1 MSIHRVF
8 LNWNRAGLVAAVEYL
23 VERFGAPGQ
32 LDLSG
37 AVLVTPGGRSGRRL
51 LEVLVQQADE
61 QQRVLTPPRIVT
73 AGRLPELLYEAR
85 RPFADDLS
93 QQLAWVAAL
102 KGGKPED
109 LQRLMPAPPPADDL
123 AAWLALAEMLAR
135 LHREL
140 AADALDFSNVADCGS
155 RIEGFR
161 EQLRWQALAALE
173 QEYLRGLDRL
183 DLWDLQ
189 TARLYAIRQGECRT
203 QDQIVLVGTVDLNRS
218 GRMMLDQVAERVTAL
233 VLAPPEL
240 ADRFDEHGCLRP
252 EAWLE
257 APISLATDQ
266 IEIVDDPADQAEA
279 VVRAIAAM
287 GGRYRAEQIS
297 IGVPDEG
304 LVPYVQQ
311 HLKQCEVPARYGAGR
326 PLASSL
332 PSRLLAAAAD
342 YLAAPRFAAFAA
354 LARHPAVQ
362 SWLESKGLEKG
373 WLAQLDEYY
382 AEHLPYALADEWLGP
397 GAHCRAVRQAGD
409 QLRRLLRD
417 LSGPA
422 RPLGQWGEPIAALL
436 VAVFGLSALDSSVEA
451 DRVLLAACK
460 KIHGALREQASIPAA
475 LTPSVSGAAAIRLL
489 LGQLAGET
497 IAPLPDRDAVELL
510 GWLELPLDDAP
521 ALVVTSLNEGWVP
534 GSLNGDLFLPN
545 QLRRALG
552 IEDNDRRYARDAYAL
567 ALLAASREFL
577 RVIAGRRSADGD
589 PQMPSR
595 LLFACDEETI
605 AHRVMAFCGTEPSPR
620 IASAGSELR
629 PGQLQ
634 SRFEVPKPRPLP
646 EPINS
651 MRVTEFKDYLACPYR
666 YYLRHRLKLGALQD
680 SAEEL
685 DGAAFGTL
693 VHQVLGEF
701 GKGPVAASTDAE
713 QIERYLSDELDRQCA
728 ECFGKAPLS
737 AIRVQVEQL
746 RLRLREF
753 ARWQAAW
760 AGQGWQIRCV
770 EASPQEGKALLVV
783 DSQPMFLRGRID
795 RIDFQ
800 PSTGKW
806 MIIDYKSSDAPSTPE
821 KAHRR
826 GQQWIDLQL
835 PLYRHLAAGLEKSL
849 PSPSGRGA
857 GGEGAQS
864 DSRLSRT
871 FSSTGSPHPNPLP
884 EGEGTEP
891 GLLGQ
896 PPGLAYV
903 VLPKDISRTGIAI
916 AEWTE
921 EDLRSADRAAAEVI
935 RDVRAEKFWPPAQLP
950 PDFSEDLA
958 PICQD
963 GQFRAVFAAETA
975 EGGIES

>member
-1 MSIHRVF
+1 MPIHRVF
-8 LNWNRAGLVAAVEYL
+8 LNWNRPGLVAAVEYL
-23 VERFGAPGQ
+23 VERFGGPEGAPGQ
-32 LDLSG
+32 LDLTG
-37 AVLVTPGGRSGRRL
+37 VVLVTPGGRSGRRL
-51 LEVLVQQADE
+51 LEILVQQAE
-61 QQRVLTPPRIVT
+61 QQERVLTPPRIVT

-93 QQLAWVAAL
+93 QQLAWVEAL
-102 KGGKPED
+102 KRGKPEH
-109 LQRLMPAPPPADDL
+109 LQRLMPVPPPEDDL

-140 AADALDFSNVADCGS
+140 AADALDFSAVADCGS
-155 RIEGFR
+155 RIDGFR
-161 EQLRWQALAALE
+161 EQLRWQALAALQ

-189 TARLYAIRQGECRT
+189 TARLFAIRQGECRT

-218 GRMMLDQVAERVTAL
+218 GRMMLDQVADRVTAL

-332 PSRLLAAAAD
+332 PSRLLAAVAD
-342 YLAAPRFAAFAA
+342 YLEAPRFPAFAA
-354 LARHPAVQ
+354 LVRHPAVQ
-362 SWLESKGLEKG
+362 CWLATRGLEEN
-373 WLAQLDEYY
+373 WLVQLDEYY
-382 AEHLPYALADEWLGP
+382 ADHLPYALADEWLGR
-397 GAHCRAVRQAGD
+397 GERCRAVRQAGD
-409 QLRRLLRD
+409 QIRQLLRD
-417 LSGPA
+417 LRGPA
-422 RPLGQWGEPIAALL
+422 RPLGQWGEPITALL
-436 VAVFGLSALDSSVEA
+436 VGIFGLSPLDSSVEA
-451 DRVLLAACK
+451 DRMLLAACK
-460 KIHGALREQASIPAA
+460 RVHGALREQASIPAA

-489 LGQLAGET
+489 SGQLAGET
-497 IAPLPDRDAVELL
+497 IAPAPDRSAVELL

-567 ALLAASREFL
+567 AMLAASREFL
-577 RVIAGRRSADGD
+577 KVIAGRRSAAGD
-589 PQMPSR
+589 PRMPSR

-605 AHRVMAFCGTEPSPR
+605 ARRVMAFCLTAEVSRGKPL
-620 IASAGSELR
+620 AAGVLR
-629 PGQLQ
+629 PGHLP

-646 EPINS
+646 EPISS
-651 MRVTEFKDYLACPYR
+651 MRVTEFKDYLGCPYR
-666 YYLRHRLKLGALQD
+666 YYLRHRLKLAALQD

-693 VHQVLGEF
+693 AHQVLGEF
-701 GKGPVAASTDAE
+701 GKGPLAASTDAE
-713 QIERYLSDELDRQCA
+713 QIERYLSEELDRQA
-728 ECFGKAPLS
+728 QQCFGKAPLS

-760 AGQGWQIRCV
+760 AAQGWQIQCV
-770 EASPQEGKALLVV
+770 EASPQEGKASLLV

-800 PSTGKW
+800 PSTGKC
-806 MIIDYKSSDAPSTPE
+806 MIIDYKSSDTPSTPE

-826 GQQWIDLQL
+826 GEQWIDLQL
-835 PLYRHLAAGLEKSL
+835 PLYRHLAAGLEVEGL
-849 PSPSGRGA
+849 P
-857 GGEGAQS
+857 GEG
-864 DSRLSRT
+864 
-871 FSSTGSPHPNPLP
+871 
-884 EGEGTEP
+884 
-891 GLLGQ
+891 
-896 PPGLAYV
+896 PPGLAYI
-903 VLPKDISRTGIAI
+903 VLPKDTGRIGIAI

-921 EDLRSADRAAAEVI
+921 EDLQGADRAAAEVV
-935 RDVRAEKFWPPAQLP
+935 RNVRAEKFWPRVQPP

-963 GQFRAVFAAETA
+963 GQFRAVLAAEAA
-975 EGGIES
+975 EGGAES